1 MDRKIY
7 GIFVAAGS
15 GTRMG
20 SDTPKQFIELEGVP
34 ILQRTVRRFLDA
46 IPELNVIIV
55 LAPRHFDMWKRLC
68 VAFDFNVPQ
77 IVVPGGITR
86 FHSVQNAL
94 NRVPDDAVVLI
105 HDGVRPFVSTGLIRD
120 LVAAS
125 ADAPAVIPVVPVVD
139 TLRWADC
146 HFPDPDRS
154 KIVAVQ
160 TPQVFSAAAIK
171 EAYGRAFDLSYTDDA
186 SVAAANGIPLTHVRG
201 ERYNIKITTP
211 EDLEMARAIISS
223 CSL

>member
-1 MDRKIY
+1 MSWKALTKWSEDAFAALYGLWGLYGVDSRKKLSPY
-7 GIFVAAGS
+7 A
-15 GTRMG
+15 R
-20 SDTPKQFIELEGVP
+20 
-34 ILQRTVRRFLDA
+34 
-46 IPELNVIIV
+46 
-55 LAPRHFDMWKRLC
+55 WW
-68 VAFDFNVPQ
+68 
-77 IVVPGGITR
+77 
-86 FHSVQNAL
+86 
-94 NRVPDDAVVLI
+94 VPDDAVVLI

-125 ADAPAVIPVVPVVD
+125 ADAPAGIPVVPVVD